1 MRTKRHGAQDAL
13 AAYKK
18 SRPTS
23 SIAEELTYNPVAA
36 TARELIPASTEDVL
50 KEVADRLPL
59 TTTYCTRMGD
69 VIEHM
74 VNRHVGTLRGTER
87 RSGGRYCGTGR
98 RSRGRDC
105 GTGRPSGGRDC
116 GTERRPGGRD

>member
-1 MRTKRHGAQDAL
+1 MLTPVGHTRLLHAMLQDAL

-23 SIAEELTYNPVAA
+23 AIAEELTYNPVAA

-59 TTTYCTRMGD
+59 TTTYCTRMAD

-74 VNRHVGTLRGTER
+74 VNRHIGAQGA
-87 RSGGRYCGTGR
+87 GRMAEAAR
-98 RSRGRDC
+98 
-105 GTGRPSGGRDC
+105 
-116 GTERRPGGRD
+116 